1 MPDDERAR
9 PDESLTLRN
18 TARRPITF
26 RVAGK
31 TVRLSP
37 GERLEVPQAWLGS
50 AELRRFCGAG
60 LVSAQ
65 AARVEKAEDAEQG
78 DEGAEGKRS
87 GKSPKSESKQ
97 PKSDKP
103 KAHNP
108 RD

>member
-1 MPDDERAR
+1 MADDERAR

-37 GERLEVPQAWLGS
+37 GQRLEVPQAWLGS

-65 AARVEKAEDAEQG
+65 AAAQKGDRKVEKAADTEHGE
-78 DEGAEGKRS
+78 
-87 GKSPKSESKQ
+87 KSPKGESKQ

-103 KAHNP
+103 KTHNP